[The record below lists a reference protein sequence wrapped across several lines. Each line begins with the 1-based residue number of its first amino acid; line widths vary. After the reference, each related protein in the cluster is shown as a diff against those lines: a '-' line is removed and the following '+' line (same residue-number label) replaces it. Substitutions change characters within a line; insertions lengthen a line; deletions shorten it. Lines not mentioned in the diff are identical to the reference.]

1 MTLGREDLL
10 TQVRRK
16 PKWHKCGY
24 AKMTKD
30 GKGILFKVERYSFI
44 VSSNDIVLLLKGQI
58 ALVKVS
64 CPREE
69 YAVDAI

>member
-1 MTLGREDLL
+1 MTLDREDLL

-16 PKWHKCGY
+16 PKWCKCGY

-30 GKGILFKVERYSFI
+30 GKGILFKVEGHSFI
-44 VSSNDIVLLLKGQI
+44 VSSNDVVLLLKGQI
-58 ALVKVS
+58 PVVKVS